1 MRWYYRAQAFAA
13 LGKFSMPVLPSADAE
28 MERQIV
34 EIIGTKLAGILK
46 EKTPSRICGL
56 LTAKGRSGEWEA
68 ALEHISSHFG
78 PMPDKSR
85 HNIFRKK
92 FRDADTLKKYVKQA
106 ASGPSLVRLSRL
118 RDGYAE
124 ATGTP
129 CLLIIREFQE
139 PVGEEPV
146 QVFLVIV
153 ADFQSKLVTT
163 FPPSKKQVFG

>member
-1 MRWYYRAQAFAA
+1 
-13 LGKFSMPVLPSADAE
+13 MPVLPSADAE

-34 EIIGTKLAGILK
+34 EIIGTKLSGILK
-46 EKTPSRICGL
+46 ENTPSRICGL
-56 LTAKGRSGEWEA
+56 LTAKGRNREWEV

-92 FRDADTLKKYVKQA
+92 FRDVDTLKQYVKRA

-118 RDGYAE
+118 RDGYGE
-124 ATGTP
+124 STGTP

-139 PVGEEPV
+139 PLGEEPE

-153 ADFQSKLVTT
+153 ANFQGKLVTT
-163 FPPSKKQVFG
+163 FPASKNQVFG